1 MTDRRTTNMLAASQ
15 VEVAS
20 TRFSR
25 VSTSGQLVWR
35 TEFFGPP
42 PSPVSSDSL
51 AVAGAIEYREP
62 EPGEVRPA
70 QAFLVEQ
77 EAGAIVPPHFHFVDQ
92 FQVVV
97 AGDGRLGAH
106 AVTPLSVH
114 FAGASTGYG
123 PITPGDSGLSYF
135 TFRASADETGAQYL
149 PGARP
154 RMRPLPRRNVIAPQ
168 IQIGAPQELAAR
180 KAGVLETALEKDD
193 GLAIFYM
200 RLAPDESMAT
210 PSTAEGNGLS
220 MLVSAG
226 SLTLNGGTYAPWSC
240 LFVTPQEGSATLQA
254 SGEGAEVLVLRYP
267 RALTA

>member
-1 MTDRRTTNMLAASQ
+1 MTNRSQNSMLAASQ

-35 TEFFGPP
+35 TEFLGPP

-62 EPGEVRPA
+62 GPGEVRPA

-77 EAGAIVPPHFHFVDQ
+77 EAGAVVPPHFHFVDQ

-97 AGDGRLGAH
+97 AGDGKLGAH
-106 AVTPLSVH
+106 AVQPLAVH

-154 RMRPLPRRNVIAPQ
+154 RMRPLPKRNVIAPR
-168 IQIGAPQELAAR
+168 ILVGDPGSLTEGA
-180 KAGVLETALEKDD
+180 LESSLEKDD
-193 GLAIFYM
+193 GLGVFYM
-200 RLAPDESMAT
+200 RIPPNGAMAT
-210 PSTAEGNGLS
+210 PSAAEGNGMS
-220 MLVSAG
+220 MLVAAG
-226 SLTLNGGTYAPWSC
+226 ALTLDGGTYAPWSC
-240 LFVTPQEGSATLQA
+240 LFVAPEEGSATLQA

-267 RALTA
+267 RVLTS

>member
-1 MTDRRTTNMLAASQ
+1 MLAASQ

-51 AVAGAIEYREP
+51 AVAGAIEYQEP

-77 EAGAIVPPHFHFVDQ
+77 EAGAVVPPHFHFVDQ
-92 FQVVV
+92 FQVIV
-97 AGDGRLGAH
+97 AGEGKLGAH
-106 AVTPLSVH
+106 AVAPLSVH

-123 PITPGDSGLSYF
+123 PITPGDRGLSYF

-154 RMRPLPRRNVIAPQ
+154 RMRPLPKRNVIAPQ
-168 IQIGAPQELAAR
+168 VLVGEPKALAQGA
-180 KAGVLETALEKDD
+180 LETALDKED
-193 GLAIFYM
+193 GLGVFYM
-200 RLAPDESMAT
+200 RIPPNGSMAT
-210 PSTAEGNGLS
+210 PSAAQSNGMS

-226 SLTLNGGTYAPWSC
+226 ALSLSGKRYAPWSC
-240 LFVTPQEGSATLQA
+240 LFVAPEEGSATLQA

-267 RALTA
+267 RAPAA

>member
-1 MTDRRTTNMLAASQ
+1 MLAASQ

-25 VSTSGQLVWR
+25 MSTSGRLVWR
-35 TEFFGPP
+35 TEFLGPP

-51 AVAGAIEYREP
+51 AIAGAIDYREP
-62 EPGEVRPA
+62 QPGEVRPA

-77 EAGAIVPPHFHFVDQ
+77 EAGAVVAPHFHFVDQ

-97 AGDGRLGAH
+97 AGDGKLGAH
-106 AVTPLSVH
+106 AVAPLSVH

-154 RMRPLPRRNVIAPQ
+154 RMRPLPRRNVVSPRVLIGDPQ
-168 IQIGAPQELAAR
+168 DVAAR
-180 KAGVLETALEKDD
+180 KEEVLETALENDD
-193 GLAIFYM
+193 GLAVFYM
-200 RLAPDESMAT
+200 RVPANGAMAT
-210 PSTAEGNGLS
+210 PSAAEGNGLS
-220 MLVSAG
+220 MLVAAG
-226 SLTLNGGTYAPWSC
+226 SLTLSDRGYAPWSC
-240 LFVTPQEGSATLQA
+240 LFVAPDEGSVTLQA

-267 RALTA
+267 RVLTS

>member
-1 MTDRRTTNMLAASQ
+1 MLAKSQ
-15 VEVAS
+15 MEVAS

-25 VSTSGQLVWR
+25 VSTSGKLVWR

-51 AVAGAIEYREP
+51 AVAGAIDYREP

-77 EAGAIVPPHFHFVDQ
+77 EAGAVVPPHFHFVDQ

-97 AGDGRLGAH
+97 AGDGKLGAH
-106 AVTPLSVH
+106 AVQPLSVH

-154 RMRPLPRRNVIAPQ
+154 RMRPVTRRNVIAPRVLM
-168 IQIGAPQELAAR
+168 GDPKDVAAR
-180 KAGVLETALEKDD
+180 QESVLETAVEKDD
-193 GLAIFYM
+193 GLGIFYL
-200 RLAPDESMAT
+200 RLAPNESMTT
-210 PSTAEGNGLS
+210 PSAAEGNGLS
-220 MLVSAG
+220 ILVAAG
-226 SLTLNGGTYAPWSC
+226 ALTLSGRSYAPWSC
-240 LFVTPQEGSATLQA
+240 LFVTPDEDSARLQA

-267 RALTA
+267 RVLTT